1 MAVSSGLFVNN
12 IIAALGT
19 TNLDIDL
26 ESETEIK
33 AALYTNSVVPD
44 FDAST
49 TNAAYGASVW
59 ASNEV
64 SGTGYTAGGVL
75 LTTTTLTGSSGVMTF
90 DSADPS
96 WSSSTITNARG
107 VLIYNNVLSPKSAI
121 VLVNLGADYSTSNGT
136 LLVTVSAS
144 GWFNVDLV
152 P

>member
-33 AALYTNSVVPD
+33 AALFTNSVVPD

-75 LTTTTLTGSSGVMTF
+75 LTTTTLTGASGVMTF

-121 VLVNLGADYSTSNGT
+121 VLVNLGADYSTSNGQ
-136 LLVTVSAS
+136 LLITVSAS

>member
-1 MAVSSGLFVNN
+1 MAVASGVFVNN
-12 IIAALGT
+12 VIAALGS

-26 ESETEIK
+26 ESETELK
-33 AALYTNSVVPD
+33 VALFTNSITAD

-49 TNAAYGASVW
+49 ANAAYGAGVFN
-59 ASNEV
+59 ANEV
-64 SGTGYTAGGVL
+64 SGTGYSAGGVVI
-75 LTTTTLTGSSGVMTF
+75 TTTTLTGSSGVMTF

-107 VLIYNNVLSPKSAI
+107 ALVYNNVLSPKSAF

-136 LLVTVSAS
+136 FLITVSAN
-144 GWFNVDLV
+144 GWWNVDLV

>member
-1 MAVSSGLFVNN
+1 MAVAAGIFVNN

-19 TNLDIDL
+19 ANLDLDL
-26 ESETEIK
+26 ESETELK
-33 AALYTNSVVPD
+33 VALFTNSITAD

-49 TNAAYGASVW
+49 ANAAYGAGVFN
-59 ASNEV
+59 ANEV
-64 SGTGYTAGGVL
+64 SGTGYSAGGLVI
-75 LTTTTLTGSSGVMTF
+75 TTTTLTGSSGVMTF

-107 VLIYNNVLSPKSAI
+107 ALIYNNVLSPKSAV
-121 VLVNLGADYSTSNGT
+121 VLSNLGADYSTSNGT
-136 LLVTVSAS
+136 FLITVSAS